1 MFASFNFPSL
11 GGFFFVFFFC
21 FCFDRRYDVVWTDPD
36 IAWLQNPLPLLA
48 AIESDFV
55 VQSNAPSTEEV
66 SNGKLRINSGFYS
79 ASIHL
84 T

>member
-1 MFASFNFPSL
+1 
-11 GGFFFVFFFC
+11 
-21 FCFDRRYDVVWTDPD
+21 VWTDPD